1 WKSNG
6 EMSGTSGES
15 KRLEGIEIKLENAPG
30 YSIEYRT
37 HVQDYGWQEWKRNGE
52 MSGTS
57 GESKRLEGIEIR
69 IVKK

>member
-1 WKSNG
+1 
-6 EMSGTSGES
+6 MSGTSGES

-37 HVQDYGWQEWKRNGE
+37 HVQDYGWQEWKSNGE

-57 GESKRLEGIEIR
+57 GESKRLEGIEVR

>member
-1 WKSNG
+1 
-6 EMSGTSGES
+6 MSGTSGES
-15 KRLEGIEIKLENAPG
+15 KRLEGIEIKADNLPKGA
-30 YSIEYRT
+30 SIKYRT
-37 HVQDYGWQEWKRNGE
+37 HVQDCGWQEWKSNGE

>member
-1 WKSNG
+1 
-6 EMSGTSGES
+6 
-15 KRLEGIEIKLENAPG
+15 
-30 YSIEYRT
+30 
-37 HVQDYGWQEWKRNGE
+37 DYGWQEWKSNGE